1 MAGIGFE
8 LRRLLHGRYGV
19 LHKSYAYACAGLI
32 SSGPWILTVLTM
44 LALNIAGNDI
54 GNEDGHTFR
63 ALVTAAFS
71 FSLLTVGIAQMP
83 MTRYLSDLLYAGRHD
98 EVLPAF
104 SGAALP
110 IGAVQAV
117 TGLLYCVAGG
127 FDGRLTVAW
136 TSLYVVVSLVWLAVA
151 WLTVVRQYGQI
162 LGAFVAGMVVSL
174 VSIYAA
180 GPRGGAAGAVA
191 AYAAGQAL
199 TLSLLVR
206 AILLGTA
213 PARGRSFSLLT
224 AMRRYPR
231 LVLIGF
237 GYSAAIWV
245 DKFVFWHGD
254 GFGANAFIRS
264 HPLYDTCTFL
274 AYLSVVP
281 ALALNLVHF
290 ETGFYEHYRGY
301 YAAITQGMPLRE
313 IVWRRKE
320 MTENLWEGTGRLVRV
335 QGVITLAAIVFAP
348 QLLAAVEMPE
358 GAVRLFR
365 IACLGAFFHVGFLI
379 ASLLLLYFDLQR
391 QALVSTLLF
400 LLLNGVLSAVTVRI
414 GYAAY
419 GLGYAAAALI
429 ALLLAFTQL
438 SRKIAALEYE
448 TFSTHAGK
456 PPG

>member
-19 LHKSYAYACAGLI
+19 LTKSYAYACAGLI

-44 LALNIAGNDI
+44 LALNVAGNDI
-54 GNEDGHTFR
+54 GNEHSQTFR

-71 FSLLTVGIAQMP
+71 YSLLTVGFAQMP
-83 MTRYLSDLLYAGRHD
+83 LTRYLSDLLYAGRHD

-104 SGAALP
+104 AGAALP
-110 IGAVQAV
+110 LGALQAV
-117 TGLLYCVAGG
+117 TASLYCLAGG
-127 FDGRLTVAW
+127 FDAQLSFAW
-136 TSLYVVVSLVWLAVA
+136 VSLYVVVSLVWLAVA

-162 LGAFVAGMVVSL
+162 LVAFVAGMLVSL

-206 AILLGTA
+206 AILIGTA
-213 PARGRSFSLLT
+213 PARGRVFSLWT
-224 AMRRYPR
+224 ALRRYPL
-231 LVLIGF
+231 LVLVGF
-237 GYSAAIWV
+237 GYSAAIWI
-245 DKFVFWHGD
+245 DKFMFWFGD
-254 GFGANAFIRS
+254 GVGSHALVRS

-290 ETGFYEHYRGY
+290 ETAFYEHYRGY

-313 IVWRRKE
+313 IVWRRQE
-320 MTENLWEGTGRLVRV
+320 MTRNLGEGAARLLRV
-335 QGVITLAAIVFAP
+335 QGVITLVAIVFAP
-348 QLLAAVEMPE
+348 QILAAVAMPE

-391 QALVSTLLF
+391 QALFSTGLF
-400 LLLNGVLSAVTVRI
+400 LVLNGALSAATVKI
-414 GYAAY
+414 GYSSY
-419 GLGYAAAALI
+419 GLGYATAALV
-429 ALLLAFTQL
+429 ALVVACTQL
-438 SRKIAALEYE
+438 SRKLAALEYE
-448 TFSTHAGK
+448 TFATHAGK
-456 PPG
+456 PPA